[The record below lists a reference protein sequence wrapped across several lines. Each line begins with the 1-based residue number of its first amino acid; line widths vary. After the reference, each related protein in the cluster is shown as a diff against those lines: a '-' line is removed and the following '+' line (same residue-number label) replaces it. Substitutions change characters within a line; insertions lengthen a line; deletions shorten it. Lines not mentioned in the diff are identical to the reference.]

1 MAVPRIQASV
11 FDSGVA
17 FRRHFPSSSPG
28 STTPIARTSSIL
40 EHIEHQVGPHPG
52 PSKLPYTFK
61 HPAMVAD
68 DDGMYLLL

>member
-1 MAVPRIQASV
+1 MAFPRIQASV

-17 FRRHFPSSSPG
+17 FRKDFRSSSPG

-40 EHIEHQVGPHPG
+40 EYLEHQVGPHPG

-61 HPAMVAD
+61 HPAMAAD
-68 DDGMYLLL
+68 DDGMYLPL